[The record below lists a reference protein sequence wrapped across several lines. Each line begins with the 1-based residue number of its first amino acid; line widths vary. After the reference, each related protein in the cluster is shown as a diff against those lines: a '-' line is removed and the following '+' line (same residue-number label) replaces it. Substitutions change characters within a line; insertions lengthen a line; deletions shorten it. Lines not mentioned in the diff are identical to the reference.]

1 MTLFC
6 KLVQQALQDHH
17 SQLRSFR
24 IDLSWYYWLIGDSE
38 LDTAHQPPPINNV
51 PYPGRRQKHTHVM
64 HTVSSRITIGAE
76 LRKTSE
82 KALCDC
88 YVIIN
93 LPSSSSLAAGYLE
106 SPNDMHRNFSVE
118 YIIRILKPGH
128 IRWSPARLMLI
139 PPPLLTQYKKYYLEF
154 FREKQSTVKGLWN
167 SF

>member
-24 IDLSWYYWLIGDSE
+24 IDLSWYYWWYYWLIGDSE

-64 HTVSSRITIGAE
+64 HTVSSRITVGTE

-82 KALCDC
+82 KALSDF
-88 YVIIN
+88 
-93 LPSSSSLAAGYLE
+93 LLLLLTWAAAGAVSAHPATLRAAQWYAQQ
-106 SPNDMHRNFSVE
+106 RNFSLE

-128 IRWSPARLMLI
+128 IRWSPALLMVI

-154 FREKQSTVKGLWN
+154 FREKQS
-167 SF
+167 